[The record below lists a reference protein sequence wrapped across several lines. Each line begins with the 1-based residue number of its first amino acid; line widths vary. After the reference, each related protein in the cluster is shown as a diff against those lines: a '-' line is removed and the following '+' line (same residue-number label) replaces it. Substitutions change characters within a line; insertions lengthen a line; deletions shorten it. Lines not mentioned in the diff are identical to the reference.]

1 MQSPSVTELLQAW
14 ERGLAQPG
22 YERALILL
30 AAAMPDHPPQDLA
43 EWSMGR
49 RDASLLQLRE
59 ALFGTRLVSVTNCSR
74 CRARLELEFATTDI
88 RASFTQDKELE
99 TRFAAVD
106 GDYVIR
112 FRLPNSSDLRALA
125 ILPDRDQ
132 LLWRCVLESKHNQ
145 QPCSTESLSPE
156 VRAEIIRQMEAADPQ
171 ANVQLVL
178 RCVECENEWPAA
190 FDILSFLW
198 EEIDRWALR
207 MLREVHVL
215 ASAYGWRE
223 AEILALSPQRRQ
235 RYLEMVTA

>member
-30 AAAMPDHPPQDLA
+30 AAAMPDHPPQELA
-43 EWSMGR
+43 EWSFGR
-49 RDASLLQLRE
+49 RDAALLQLRE
-59 ALFGTRLVSVTNCSR
+59 TLFGTQLVSVTNCPQ
-74 CRARLELEFATTDI
+74 CRVRLELEFTTTDI
-88 RASFTQDKELE
+88 QAPFTQDKELDV
-99 TRFAAVD
+99 RFAAAE

-112 FRLPNSSDLRALA
+112 VRLPNTSDLRALA
-125 ILPDRDQ
+125 IFPDRDQ
-132 LLWRCVLESKHNQ
+132 LLLRCVLESKRNKQ
-145 QPCSTESLSPE
+145 TCSPESLSPE

-171 ANVQLVL
+171 ANVQLAL
-178 RCVECENEWPAA
+178 RCVECETEWPAA

-207 MLREVHVL
+207 TLREVHVL
-215 ASAYGWRE
+215 ASAYGWSE
-223 AEILALSPQRRQ
+223 AEILALNPQRRQ